1 MSHRTILSIA
11 ALAMAVAVTAGLAA
25 SAGLHQRLPDVLD
38 APPTLSER
46 ASTKAAAGIARRGDR
61 LVAVGP
67 GGLILLSIDS
77 GATWKQMPAPL
88 SADLVSVKFIDDK
101 TVWAVGHDAVALR
114 SGDAGATWERM
125 LDGRSVLKLLQS
137 TYGTRAAA
145 GDATAQGVLKELQ
158 RSIRQSATPDVL
170 PAPFLDVWFGEGG
183 EGFLVGAFG
192 LVLRTADGGRNW
204 TPWIER
210 TDNDKRFH
218 FYGVAG
224 DGKQVYL
231 VGEQGLVLSLDRQQ
245 ERFTKLSTPYAG
257 SYFGIAA
264 EPGRLVAYGLRGNAY
279 LSRDEGRQWDKID
292 TGIEAHIVAAV
303 NAGDERLLLVSQAGH
318 VLSISGSELK
328 AQPLQVPY
336 TSEVLGAASA
346 GSKGLVLAQINGVR
360 LIELVGR
367 PLQ

>member
-1 MSHRTILSIA
+1 MSHRTIASIW
-11 ALAMAVAVTAGLAA
+11 ALGMAVAVTAGLAA
-25 SAGLHQRLPDVLD
+25 SAGLHERLPDVLD
-38 APPTLSER
+38 APPTLSDPAR
-46 ASTKAAAGIARRGDR
+46 SNTVASIARRGER
-61 LVAVGP
+61 LVGVGP
-67 GGLILLSIDS
+67 GGLILRSID
-77 GATWKQMPAPL
+77 GGGTWKQMPAPL
-88 SADLVSVKFIDDK
+88 SADLVSVKFIDDQ
-101 TVWAVGHDAVALR
+101 TLWAVGHDAVALR
-114 SGDAGATWERM
+114 SVDAGATWERM
-125 LDGRSVLKLLQS
+125 LDGRSVLKLLQA
-137 TYGTRAAA
+137 TYKSRAAA
-145 GDATAQGVLKELQ
+145 GDTTAQVVVKELE
-158 RSIRQSATPDVL
+158 RSVRQSATPDVL

-192 LVLRTADGGRNW
+192 LILCTSDGGKNW
-204 TPWIER
+204 TPWIDR
-210 TDNDKRFH
+210 ADNDKRFH
-218 FYGVAG
+218 LYGVAG

-245 ERFTKLSTPYAG
+245 QRFVKLATPYTG

-264 EPGRLVAYGLRGNAY
+264 GPGRLVAYGLRGNAY
-279 LSRDEGRQWDKID
+279 LSRDEGRQWAKID

-303 NAGDERLLLVSQAGH
+303 SAGDERLLLVSQAGH

-346 GSKGLVLAQINGVR
+346 GGRGLVFAQINGVR